1 MRTSAGPLLSG
12 WGQYFPTLPAFFVV
26 YLSISV
32 HCEEQISHVKW
43 QKQHH
48 GQSYESG
55 CKLQSIA
62 HLDCRFSQWNQDG
75 TCTYWVPR
83 SLHAYSQAGTQL
95 VKGGFRR
102 EETDQR
108 SALEDYVYQI
118 RMTKHLILLLFD
130 FHNPLAVNL
139 LPSYSKKT
147 RCLIHIG
154 NVCVSPCV
162 TVILS
167 LTNDSGKAIF
177 S

>member
-1 MRTSAGPLLSG
+1 MGGTIFPDSPCFLCGLSFYFSALRGTDKSREM
-12 WGQYFPTLPAFFVV
+12 A
-26 YLSISV
+26 
-32 HCEEQISHVKW
+32 
-43 QKQHH
+43 KQHH

-55 CKLQSIA
+55 CRLRSIA

-147 RCLIHIG
+147 ARCLIHIG
-154 NVCVSPCV
+154 NVFVSPCV